1 MLVAG
6 LTRMS
11 ANQQTDTIV
20 AIATAPGRGGV
31 GVVRISGPAAAHIGE
46 RITGAIPAP
55 RVAALRGFRDE
66 SGATIDRGLV
76 LHFPAPNSF
85 TGEPVVELQAHGSPV
100 ALELLVRAACAAGAR
115 QARPGEFSERAFL
128 NGRLDLAQAEAIADL
143 IEASSVEAAHA
154 AQRSL
159 DGELSRRVHG
169 AAEQLIE
176 LRMFVEGALDFSDED
191 VDWLADTTLADK
203 LEAAQQALALLLEQA
218 AQGRR
223 LRDGYTVALT
233 GRPNVGKSTL
243 LNHLAGAEVA
253 IVTDIAGTTRDVLRE
268 NLNLRGLPV
277 TLVDTAGLRDSGDAI
292 ELEGMRRA
300 RLALA
305 QAELALFIVDARERI
320 SDEDRRL
327 IAELPPQ
334 LPLLIVHNKIDLLAA
349 PAATPDSENELAISA
364 ASGVGIERLIDEL
377 HRRAGMQGAESGVFS
392 ARTRHVEALQAARTR
407 LDAAVLRLRERQLPE
422 LAAEELKDA
431 LTALGEIT
439 GEFSNEDLL
448 GRIFSNFCIGK

>member
-1 MLVAG
+1 MPVAR
-6 LTRMS
+6 LMDMS
-11 ANQQTDTIV
+11 ARPQTDTIV
-20 AIATAPGRGGV
+20 AIATATGRGGV
-31 GVVRISGPAAAHIGE
+31 GVVRISGPAASIVGE
-46 RITGAIPAP
+46 RIAGPLPDA
-55 RVAALRGFRDE
+55 RVAALRDFRDA
-66 SGATIDRGLV
+66 SGITIDSGLV

-85 TGEPVVELQAHGSPV
+85 TGEDVIELQAHGSPV
-100 ALELLVRAACAAGAR
+100 ALELLVRTACAAGAR
-115 QARPGEFSERAFL
+115 PARAGEFSERAFL

-143 IEASSVEAAHA
+143 IEASTAEAARA

-159 DGELSRRVHG
+159 EGELSKRVH
-169 AAEQLIE
+169 AVAEQLIE
-176 LRMFVEGALDFSDED
+176 LRMFIEGALDFSDED
-191 VDWLADTTLADK
+191 VDWLADRALADK
-203 LEAAQQALALLLEQA
+203 LEAAQQALTLLLDQA

-327 IAELPPQ
+327 IAALPPQ
-334 LPLLIVHNKIDLLAA
+334 LPLLIIHNKIDLVAT
-349 PAATPDSENELAISA
+349 PVAATTGDSELSISA
-364 ASGVGIERLIDEL
+364 STGAGVDRLIDEL
-377 HRRAGMQGAESGVFS
+377 HRRAGMHGADAGVFS
-392 ARTRHVEALQAARTR
+392 ARTRHVEALQTARAR
-407 LDAAVLRLRERQLPE
+407 LDAAAQRLRERQLPE

-431 LTALGEIT
+431 LTALGEII
-439 GEFSNEDLL
+439 GEFSSEDLL